1 MAELG
6 WSSTTDDVLDALLA
20 PGVADNDLSDRTVLI
35 TGASTGLGE
44 ETARALAS
52 RGAHVIM
59 AVRDRARGEAA
70 ANRILAA
77 CGTGVR
83 LAEVDLDLESLASV
97 RTAAQRVIEGF
108 GRLDAVINNAGIMA
122 CPQGRTIDGFERQ
135 MGTNHVA
142 HHLLARLLTPLLA
155 STAQASGRSSRVI
168 ALSSR
173 AHSFADVDLDDLNGD
188 NLAYNPFQ
196 AYGRSKTAN
205 VLFAVEYDRRHAADG
220 VHAYSVHPGGIHTEL
235 GRHMTPELVASLMS
249 SVGGADQIRWKNIP
263 QGAATTVWALLAPEL
278 ETHGGAYCEDCSIAH
293 ISDDSKAN
301 SGVRPYALDPDRA
314 RVLWDLTDVATGVH

>member
-20 PGVADNDLSDRTVLI
+20 PGTHHGDLSDRTVLI

-52 RGAHVIM
+52 RGAHVVM

-70 ANRILAA
+70 ANRILSA

-97 RTAAQRVIEGF
+97 RAAAQRVIEGF
-108 GRLDAVINNAGIMA
+108 GRLDALINNAGIMA
-122 CPQGRTIDGFERQ
+122 CPQGRTADGFERQ
-135 MGTNHVA
+135 MGTNHLA

-155 STAQASGRSSRVI
+155 STAQASGRATRVI

-173 AHSFADVDLDDLNGD
+173 GHSFADVDLDDLHGD
-188 NLAYNPFQ
+188 RTPYDPFT

-205 VLFAVEYDRRHAADG
+205 VLFAVEYDRRHATDG
-220 VHAYSVHPGGIHTEL
+220 VRAYSVHPGGIRTEL

-249 SVGGADQIRWKNIP
+249 NVGGADQIRWKSIP

-278 ETHGGAYCEDCSIAH
+278 EMHGGAYCEDCGIAQV
-293 ISDDSKAN
+293 SDDPAAN
-301 SGVRPYALDPDRA
+301 SGVRPYALDPQRA
-314 RVLWDLTDVATGVH
+314 RVLWDLSDAATGVH